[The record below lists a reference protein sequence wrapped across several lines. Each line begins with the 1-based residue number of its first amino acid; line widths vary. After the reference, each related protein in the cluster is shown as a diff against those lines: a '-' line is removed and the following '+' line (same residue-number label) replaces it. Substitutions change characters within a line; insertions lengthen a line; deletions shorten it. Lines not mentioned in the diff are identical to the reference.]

1 MSALTILGYCCL
13 ILFFTAIPVS
23 IIVMVLK
30 DKPDAAPVDDEA
42 HRDLENNRVY
52 VWEYFILLLP
62 VVLIA
67 IGLLSNDHA
76 EKQDSLVFLGIG
88 LSGLLFSSY
97 NNRFDLTGVNRIVIA
112 VCIMCA
118 LTSVYLSSTN
128 FNDQLASG
136 ASCVTLL
143 WFPLAI
149 YIYLRIVR
157 EIIYEVTG
165 SFPLTLDRQ
174 SPVGSFSERYNR
186 KVNYWDLLWTI
197 WNFTLGV
204 CLLMLPF
211 LNA

>member
-23 IIVMVLK
+23 IIVGALK
-30 DKPDAAPVDDEA
+30 DNPDAAPVDDEA
-42 HRDLENNRVY
+42 HRELENNRVY
-52 VWEYFILLLP
+52 IWEYFILILP
-62 VVLIA
+62 VVFISF
-67 IGLLSNDHA
+67 GLLSNDHS
-76 EKQDSLVFLGIG
+76 EKQEILVLLGIG

-97 NNRFDLTGVNRIVIA
+97 NNRFDIAGVNRIVIA

-118 LTSVYLSSTN
+118 LTSVYLSRLN

-136 ASCVTLL
+136 KSVLVLL

-165 SFPLTLDRQ
+165 SFPLTLGRNL
-174 SPVGSFSERYNR
+174 PIGHFSERYNR
-186 KVNYWDLLWTI
+186 KANYWDLLWTL
-197 WNFTLGV
+197 WNFVLCV
-204 CLLMLPF
+204 CLLF
-211 LNA
+211 L